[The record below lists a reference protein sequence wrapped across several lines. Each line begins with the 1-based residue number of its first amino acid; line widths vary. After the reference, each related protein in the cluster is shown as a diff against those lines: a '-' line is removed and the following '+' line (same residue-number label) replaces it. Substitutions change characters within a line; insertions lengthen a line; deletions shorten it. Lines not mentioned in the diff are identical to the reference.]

1 MCGLTHPGPRMKEA
15 ILSVAHRETIT
26 LKWTNTRFNY
36 FLMSYKNQA
45 NYIRKEKNCR
55 QWDLNP
61 RQYTLTRTH
70 IIKFIQLESGAL
82 DRSAISTYKF

>member
-45 NYIRKEKNCR
+45 NYIRKEKK
-55 QWDLNP
+55 LSTVGLEP
-61 RQYTLTRTH
+61 TPVYTDQNTH
-70 IIKFIQLESGAL
+70 YKVY
-82 DRSAISTYKF
+82 ST